1 MDENNDL
8 EQLFPQMNVNVPAN
22 PPQEEQNNLISDD
35 MMLGVFGEIMNQ
47 IREDRSEIKGLVSN
61 FVDMVINDG
70 DSTTASKEALVNL
83 LKLQTDTS
91 LSMSKI
97 ADLMTRIKL
106 KEKDTFPKYLAA
118 HQNNTINVGTSAEK
132 RDLIK
137 QIQKFQKK
145 KKEGN
150 S

>member
-1 MDENNDL
+1 MEENDL
-8 EQLFPQMNVNVPAN
+8 EKLFPQMNVSVPAN
-22 PPQEEQNNLISDD
+22 PPQQEEQNNLISDD

-83 LKLQTDTS
+83 LKLQADTS

>member
-1 MDENNDL
+1 MEENDL
-8 EQLFPQMNVNVPAN
+8 EKLFPQMNVSVPN
-22 PPQEEQNNLISDD
+22 QTPPEEQNNLISDD

-61 FVDMVINDG
+61 FVEMVINEG

-91 LSMSKI
+91 TSMTKV
-97 ADLMTRIKL
+97 ADLITRIKL

-118 HQNNTINVGTSAEK
+118 HQNNTINVGTSAER

-137 QIQKFQKK
+137 QVQKLQKK
-145 KKEGN
+145 KKEEN

>member
-1 MDENNDL
+1 MEENDL
-8 EQLFPQMNVNVPAN
+8 EKLFPQMNVSVPN
-22 PPQEEQNNLISDD
+22 QPPPEEQTNLISDD

-61 FVDMVINDG
+61 FVEMVINEG

-91 LSMSKI
+91 LSMTKV
-97 ADLMTRIKL
+97 ADLITRIKL

-118 HQNNTINVGTSAEK
+118 HQNNTINVGSSAE
-132 RDLIK
+132 RRELIK
-137 QIQKFQKK
+137 QVQKLSKK
-145 KKEGN
+145 KKEEN